1 MKAAAILRIPARC
14 RRIALAFALAGL
26 VQGAWAIDLGRGQR
40 LYNLHC
46 ASCHGVTGLPVLPD
60 VPSFAMRER
69 LDQPDMMLMRSVKTG
84 KNIMPPFLGLLKDP
98 EIIDVLQYI
107 RTLR

>member
-1 MKAAAILRIPARC
+1 MTPTGRRSFLAVVLTLALVPQAA
-14 RRIALAFALAGL
+14 
-26 VQGAWAIDLGRGQR
+26 QAIDLGRGQR

-69 LDQPDMMLMRSVKTG
+69 LDQPDVMLMRSVKTG

-98 EIIDVLQYI
+98 EIFDILQYI

>member
-1 MKAAAILRIPARC
+1 MNAAPTRPSQPRLRAAA
-14 RRIALAFALAGL
+14 LAAFLSAAA
-26 VQGAWAIDLGRGQR
+26 QGAWAIDLGRGQR

-98 EIIDVLQYI
+98 EIVDVLQYI

>member
-1 MKAAAILRIPARC
+1 MKAAATPRPLLRATLAC
-14 RRIALAFALAGL
+14 LALAATQA
-26 VQGAWAIDLGRGQR
+26 QAIDLGRGQR

-46 ASCHGVTGLPVLPD
+46 ASCHGVTGLPVLPE

-98 EIIDVLQYI
+98 EIIDILQYI